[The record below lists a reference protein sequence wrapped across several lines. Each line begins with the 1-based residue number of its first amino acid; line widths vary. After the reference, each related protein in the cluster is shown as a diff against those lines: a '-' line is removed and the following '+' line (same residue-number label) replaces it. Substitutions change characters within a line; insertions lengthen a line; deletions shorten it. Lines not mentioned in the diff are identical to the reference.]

1 MSRSEESGNRSPL
14 PGVPIELDEIG
25 LGPESAL
32 MKEPKLF
39 LERSFLSL
47 LMTELADQFGGDSSQ
62 RALFQIGAW
71 HGMRDARRTWQAPAA
86 YDTDRKDSHAAR
98 SPNLT
103 MRLISD
109 LSKDDHDSLRGIWPD
124 HHEAHARLDRG
135 PQTTEPACFLST
147 GYTSGWLSETY
158 GRDFIVIEE
167 SCLAAGDPVCR
178 FRAIPS
184 AASSTLSTSS
194 TSSTAPPNGPMNHG
208 EADPGQT
215 AGSIDQRDAIHIW
228 GPVMVLPCEHPEMAL
243 ATLKNLLTDASLH
256 DVRVV
261 VLDFMNRLVLSEAR
275 PHPIEHLLDTIDTWG
290 AETLLT
296 GVRADTLRAL
306 SDFDR
311 PLLVGPQRL
320 SESIAM
326 AFQVAEAGL
335 YAA

>member
-1 MSRSEESGNRSPL
+1 MSRSEEPGNRSPL

-39 LERSFLSL
+39 LERAFLSL
-47 LMTELADQFGGDSSQ
+47 LMAELADQFAADSGQ

-86 YDTDRKDSHAAR
+86 YDTDKRDSHETR

-109 LSKDDHDSLRGIWPD
+109 SSQSDHDTLRGIWPD
-124 HHEAHARLDRG
+124 HHEAHARLDQG
-135 PQTTEPACFLST
+135 PQTTKPACFLST

-167 SCLAAGDPVCR
+167 TCLASGDPVCR

-184 AASSTLSTSS
+184 ATLSTS
-194 TSSTAPPNGPMNHG
+194 TSSTAPANGPNSHA
-208 EADPGQT
+208 EADPSQT
-215 AGSIDQRDAIHIW
+215 VGSIDQRDAIHIW

-243 ATLKNLLTDASLH
+243 ATLNNLLTDASLR

-261 VLDFMNRLVLSEAR
+261 VLDLMNRLAPCEAS
-275 PHPIEHLLDTIDTWG
+275 PHPIEHLLDAIDAWG
-290 AETLLT
+290 AEILLT

-306 SDFDR
+306 SDLNR

-320 SESIAM
+320 PESIAM

>member
-47 LMTELADQFGGDSSQ
+47 LMIELADQFGTESSQ

-86 YDTDRKDSHAAR
+86 YDTDKRDSHAAR

-109 LSKDDHDSLRGIWPD
+109 SSESDHDALRGIWPD

-135 PQTTEPACFLST
+135 PQTTEPACSLST

-167 SCLAAGDPVCR
+167 SCLASGDPACR

-184 AASSTLSTSS
+184 AASST
-194 TSSTAPPNGPMNHG
+194 SSTAPPNDPNNHG

-243 ATLKNLLTDASLH
+243 ATLKNLLTDASLR

-261 VLDFMNRLVLSEAR
+261 VLDLMNRLVLSEAS
-275 PHPIEHLLDTIDTWG
+275 PHPIEQLLDAIDTWG
-290 AETLLT
+290 AEILLT

-306 SDFDR
+306 SDLNR

-335 YAA
+335 HAA

>member
-32 MKEPKLF
+32 MREPKLF
-39 LERSFLSL
+39 LERSFLGL
-47 LMTELADQFGGDSSQ
+47 LMIELAEQFGAEPSQ

-71 HGMRDARRTWQAPAA
+71 HGIRDARRTWQAPAA
-86 YDTDRKDSHAAR
+86 YDTDRRDSHTAR
-98 SPNLT
+98 SPHLT

-109 LSKDDHDSLRGIWPD
+109 SSKDEHYTVRGVWPD
-124 HHEAHARLDRG
+124 HHEAHARLDRCS
-135 PQTTEPACFLST
+135 QTTEPACFLST

-158 GRDFIVIEE
+158 GRDFIVTEE
-167 SCLAAGDPVCR
+167 SCMASGDSVCQ
-178 FRAIPS
+178 FRAVPS
-184 AASSTLSTSS
+184 THSS
-194 TSSTAPPNGPMNHG
+194 TSSSSSSDTLNAPTDEG

-215 AGSIDQRDAIHIW
+215 AEAIHQRDAIHIW

-243 ATLKNLLTDASLH
+243 ATLKNLLTDESLR

-261 VLDFMNRLVLSEAR
+261 VLDLMNRLVLSESS
-275 PHPIEHLLDTIDTWG
+275 PNPIEHLLDAIDTWG
-290 AETLLT
+290 AEILLT

-306 SDFDR
+306 SDLDR